1 MFLRVVEMK
10 NGALRLAGVMPG
22 PDERLQNWKSSALMS
37 ALSIRLRT
45 SICTLK
51 NPALPTR
58 KILRLFPVKTL

>member
-1 MFLRVVEMK
+1 MR

-22 PDERLQNWKSSALMS
+22 PDERIRNWEGSALML

-51 NPALPTR
+51 DPAVPTR
-58 KILRLFPVKTL
+58 EILRWLPVQTL